1 MQRPNFVA
9 ITSIAATAIF
19 LTACSKK
26 EEPPPPPA
34 AEPAKVAEAPKT
46 IDPAKFLTQPL
57 VSEIY
62 TADPSAHVFNGKIWI
77 YGSHDIDAGIP
88 QDDLGSHFAMRDYQ
102 PISMDGI
109 SGAVTVHPV
118 ALDIKDVPW
127 AGRQM
132 WAPDA
137 AEKNGK
143 YYLYFPV
150 KDKQDVF
157 RIGVAV
163 GDNPAGPFKAQ
174 PEAIKNSFSMD
185 PAVFKDTDG
194 KYYMYFGGLWGG
206 QLQRW
211 KSGEYKAD
219 DEAQPADDQPAL
231 LPFVARM
238 ANDMLEFAE
247 KPKAV
252 KIVDEN
258 GKLLLS
264 SDHDRRFFEA
274 LVGAQVQGQLLLL
287 VLARA
292 TRTSSRT
299 PWASHRTDRSPTR
312 ARILEPVLG
321 WTNHHSI
328 AEVDGKWYLFYH
340 DSQVSNGDTHLRNIK
355 QPIEITYNEDGTIQ
369 TIDPFQEDPP
379 AAPAAR
385 RRPGAAPAPD
395 LGSDLFPGNGDALRR
410 CIQARLSREES
421 RAFGPWPRMDSGL
434 SIRPP

>member
-1 MQRPNFVA
+1 MQRHLFVA
-9 ITSIAATAIF
+9 ITSIAASAII
-19 LTACSKK
+19 LSGCGKK
-26 EEPPPPPA
+26 EEAPVAA
-34 AEPAKVAEAPKT
+34 AETPAPAPVAPKA

-57 VSEIY
+57 VSEIF

-77 YGSHDIDAGIP
+77 YGSHDIDAGVP

-102 PISMDGI
+102 PIELDGI
-109 SGAVTVHPV
+109 GGKATVHPV

-157 RIGVAV
+157 RIGAAV

-174 PEAIKNSFSMD
+174 PEPIKGSFSMD
-185 PAVFKDTDG
+185 PAVFKDDDG

-206 QLQRW
+206 QLQKW

-219 DEAQPADDQPAL
+219 DDAQPPDDEPAL

-238 ANDMLEFAE
+238 ANDMVEFAE

-264 SDHDRRFFEA
+264 KDHDRRFFEA
-274 LVGAQVQGQLLLL
+274 SWVHKYKGNYYFSYSTGDTHFIAYAMGK
-287 VLARA
+287 
-292 TRTSSRT
+292 
-299 PWASHRTDRSPTR
+299 SPYGPFTYKG
-312 ARILEPVLG
+312 RILEPVLG

-328 AEVDGKWYLFYH
+328 TEVDGKWYLFYH
-340 DSQVSNGDTHLRNIK
+340 DSQLSNGDTHLRNIK
-355 QPIEITYNEDGTIQ
+355 QPIEIHYNDDGTIQ

-379 AAPAAR
+379 AAPAA
-385 RRPGAAPAPD
+385 
-395 LGSDLFPGNGDALRR
+395 
-410 CIQARLSREES
+410 Q
-421 RAFGPWPRMDSGL
+421 
-434 SIRPP
+434 

>member
-1 MQRPNFVA
+1 MQRINFVA
-9 ITSIAATAIF
+9 ITSIAASAI
-19 LTACSKK
+19 LLSACSKK
-26 EEPPPPPA
+26 EESPPPPA
-34 AEPAKVAEAPKT
+34 AEAAKPEAPKT

-57 VSEIY
+57 VTEIY

-102 PISMDGI
+102 PISMDSINGP
-109 SGAVTVHPV
+109 ATVHPV

-137 AEKNGK
+137 AEKDGK

-157 RIGVAV
+157 RIGAAV

-185 PAVFKDTDG
+185 PTVYKDDDG

-219 DEAQPADDQPAL
+219 DEAQPPDDQPAL
-231 LPFVARM
+231 SPKIARM
-238 ANDMLEFAE
+238 AADMVEFAE
-247 KPKAV
+247 KPKDV
-252 KIVDEN
+252 KILDEN
-258 GKLLLS
+258 GKPLLS
-264 SDHDRRFFEA
+264 GDHDRRFFEA
-274 LVGAQVQGQLLLL
+274 AWMHKYKGNYYLSYSTGDTHFIAYAMGK
-287 VLARA
+287 
-292 TRTSSRT
+292 
-299 PWASHRTDRSPTR
+299 SPYGPFTYKG
-312 ARILEPVLG
+312 RILEPVLG

-328 AEVDGKWYLFYH
+328 TEVDGKWYLFYH

-355 QPIEITYNEDGTIQ
+355 QPLEIKYNEDGTIQ
-369 TIDPFQEDPP
+369 TLDPFQEDPP
-379 AAPAAR
+379 AAPAA
-385 RRPGAAPAPD
+385 PTAPA
-395 LGSDLFPGNGDALRR
+395 G
-410 CIQARLSREES
+410 
-421 RAFGPWPRMDSGL
+421 
-434 SIRPP
+434 

>member
-9 ITSIAATAIF
+9 ITSIAASAIF
-19 LTACSKK
+19 LSACSKK
-26 EEPPPPPA
+26 EEPTPAPA
-34 AEPAKVAEAPKT
+34 AEPAVAEAPKT

-62 TADPSAHVFNGKIWI
+62 TADPSAHVFSGKIWI

-102 PISMDGI
+102 PISMDSINGP
-109 SGAVTVHPV
+109 ATVHPV

-137 AEKNGK
+137 AEKGGK

-174 PEAIKNSFSMD
+174 PEPMKQTFSMD
-185 PAVFKDTDG
+185 PSVYKDDDG
-194 KYYMYFGGLWGG
+194 KYYLYFGGIWGG

-219 DEAQPADDQPAL
+219 DEAQPPDDQPAL
-231 LPFVARM
+231 LPKVARLQS
-238 ANDMLEFAE
+238 DMLEVAE
-247 KPKAV
+247 KPRDV
-252 KIVDEN
+252 KIVDED
-258 GKLLLS
+258 GKPLLS
-264 SDHDRRFFEA
+264 GDHDRRFFEA
-274 LVGAQVQGQLLLL
+274 
-287 VLARA
+287 
-292 TRTSSRT
+292 
-299 PWASHRTDRSPTR
+299 PWIHKYKGNYYLSYSTGDTHFIVYAMGKSPYGPFTYKG
-312 ARILEPVLG
+312 RILEPVLG

-328 AEVDGKWYLFYH
+328 VEVDGKWYLFYH

-355 QPIEITYNEDGTIQ
+355 QPIEIKYNDDGTIQ
-369 TIDPFQEDPP
+369 TIDPYQEDPP
-379 AAPAAR
+379 AAPAEPAA
-385 RRPGAAPAPD
+385 PAAPAP
-395 LGSDLFPGNGDALRR
+395 A
-410 CIQARLSREES
+410 Q
-421 RAFGPWPRMDSGL
+421 
-434 SIRPP
+434 